1 MRLRGF
7 PLIHPLRVAL
17 FTDSFAEPN
26 GVATLSREFV
36 GYAAR
41 RELPLF
47 NVHSGARTSIFQQGT
62 VTTLELKRSLASFRL
77 DRDLYCDPL
86 LTRFRN
92 RASAALRA
100 FRPDLIQITGPGDM
114 GILGAYIAHL
124 LQVPLVASWHTNLH
138 EYAGRRLDTFFSFL
152 PAAWREKLSRSVEAQ
167 SLRACIW
174 FYHYARFTLA
184 PNQDMVD
191 LLAAS
196 THRPSFL
203 MAHGVDTNLFSP
215 ARRDR
220 AGGPFTIGYVGRL
233 TPEKNVRMLAGLEQS
248 LLAAGQR
255 DFRIVMVG
263 DGSERDWLRR
273 HVVHG
278 EFPGVLRGPALAQAF
293 ANMDAFV
300 FPSQTDT
307 FGLVLLEAMA
317 SGVPVVVSPETGARV
332 GIVHGSSGYH
342 ARTVAD
348 FTQSVLWIMQHPAR
362 QKEMSRAARDF
373 ACTRAWDTVFAG
385 VYHTFLAG
393 LKAIGRAKP
402 DMEEVPVA

>member
-1 MRLRGF
+1 
-7 PLIHPLRVAL
+7 VA
-17 FTDSFAEPN
+17 FAGRCN
-26 GVATLSREFV
+26 I
-36 GYAAR
+36 
-41 RELPLF
+41 PLF
-47 NVHSGARTSIFQQGT
+47 SVHSGPRTILAQQGAI
-62 VTTLELKRSLASFRL
+62 TTLELKRSLASFRL
-77 DRDLYCDPL
+77 DHDLYCDPF

-100 FRPDLIQITGPGDM
+100 FQPDLVQITGPGDM

-138 EYAGRRLDTFFSFL
+138 EYAGRRLDNFFSFL
-152 PAAWREKLSRSVEAQ
+152 PIAWREKLSRTVEAQ

-184 PNQDMVD
+184 PNQAMVD
-191 LLAAS
+191 VLAS
-196 THRPSFL
+196 RTHRPSFL

-215 ARRDR
+215 SRRDR
-220 AGGPFTIGYVGRL
+220 TGGPFTIGYVGRL
-233 TPEKNVRMLAGLEQS
+233 TPEKNVRMLAELERS
-248 LLAAGQR
+248 LVAAGHNN
-255 DFRIVMVG
+255 FRIVLVG

-273 HVVHG
+273 NLHHG

-317 SGVPVVVSPETGARV
+317 SGVPVVVSPETGTRV

-342 ARTVAD
+342 ARTLSD
-348 FTQSVLWIMQHPAR
+348 FTQSVLWIMQNPTR
-362 QKEMSRAARDF
+362 QQEMSRAARDF
-373 ACTRAWDTVFAG
+373 ACAHAWDNVFAG
-385 VYHTFLAG
+385 VYHTYLAG

-402 DMEEVPVA
+402 EFQEVPVAR